1 MNGNHPPSPLRPAPQ
16 SDRRIVAL
24 THVELTWIE
33 NKIEHWLRFG
43 RRAEE
48 KILDRR
54 RSISS
59 FMPGSAFAFVRW
71 ASNDY
76 GTIVSRM
83 DIVRAVEPGVR
94 FQTLPFV
101 RPGGEILLRVNGW
114 PKVERVLRAIDA
126 VEALGIDAADAAP
139 EYWRHLH
146 NRLAADHE
154 PRAYTPEQHAAWRK
168 RRSVIP

>member
-1 MNGNHPPSPLRPAPQ
+1 MNGNHPASPLHPAPQ
-16 SDRRIVAL
+16 SDRRTVAL

-33 NKIEHWLRFG
+33 KKIEHWLRFG
-43 RRAEE
+43 RRTEE
-48 KILDRR
+48 TILDRR

-59 FMPGSAFAFVRW
+59 FMPGSVFALVRW

-83 DIVRAVEPGVR
+83 DIVRAVEPGAR

-114 PKVERVLRAIDA
+114 PKVERVLRAIDG

-139 EYWRHLH
+139 EYWCHLH
-146 NRLAADHE
+146 NRLAADHA
-154 PRAYTPEQHAAWRK
+154 PRAYTRAQHAAWRK
-168 RRSVIP
+168 RRSVMP

>member
-1 MNGNHPPSPLRPAPQ
+1 MNDNDALPPRAVPS
-16 SDRRIVAL
+16 SHRRDVAL

-33 NKIEHWLRFG
+33 KRIEHWLRFG

-59 FMPGSAFAFVRW
+59 FAPGSIFGFVRW

-83 DIVRAVEPGVR
+83 DIVRAVEAGQR
-94 FQTLPFV
+94 YQTLPFV
-101 RPGGEILLRVNGW
+101 RPGGEILLRVDSW
-114 PKVERVLRAIDA
+114 PKVERVLQAIDA
-126 VEALGIDAADAAP
+126 IEALSIDPADAAP

-146 NRLAADHE
+146 NRLAADQV
-154 PRAYTPEQHAAWRK
+154 PRAYTREQHVAWLK
-168 RRSVIP
+168 RRSVTP

>member
-1 MNGNHPPSPLRPAPQ
+1 MNDNEALPPHTVPISH
-16 SDRRIVAL
+16 RRGVAL

-33 NKIEHWLRFG
+33 KRIEHWLRFG

-59 FMPGSAFAFVRW
+59 FNPGSIFGFVRW

-76 GTIVSRM
+76 GTVVSRM
-83 DIVRAVEPGVR
+83 DIVRAVEGGQR
-94 FQTLPFV
+94 YQTLPFV
-101 RPGGEILLRVNGW
+101 RPGGEILLRVDSW
-114 PKVERVLRAIDA
+114 PKVERVLQAVDAIEALAIDP
-126 VEALGIDAADAAP
+126 ADAAP

-146 NRLAADHE
+146 NRLAAGHA
-154 PRAYTPEQHAAWRK
+154 PRGYTREQHVAWLK
-168 RRSVIP
+168 RRSVTP

>member
-1 MNGNHPPSPLRPAPQ
+1 MNGNPPPSPPRPAPQ
-16 SDRRIVAL
+16 SDRRAAAL

-33 NKIEHWLRFG
+33 KKIEHWLRFG

-48 KILDRR
+48 TILDRR

-59 FMPGSAFAFVRW
+59 FMPGSVFAFVRW
-71 ASNDY
+71 ASNDF

-83 DIVRAVEPGVR
+83 DIVRAVEPGAR

-114 PKVERVLRAIDA
+114 PKVERVLRAIDG

-154 PRAYTPEQHAAWRK
+154 PRAYTREQHAAWRK
-168 RRSVIP
+168 RRSVMP